1 MSSSSGELRPE
12 MMESET
18 PPSVATSDRADE
30 PEVSSRRVS
39 PSPVGPN
46 SSAPTGVR
54 PEELKDLLERA
65 SISEDHHT
73 LIGMVIGRISS
84 AEGGLHNAVS
94 SLLAGFEVCKN
105 DTPLDSFAY
114 RMRPVWVVAPETR

>member
-1 MSSSSGELRPE
+1 

-18 PPSVATSDRADE
+18 PPSAAPSGGADD

-39 PSPVGPN
+39 PSPAGPE

-65 SISEDHHT
+65 SISEDHRT
-73 LIGMVIGRISS
+73 LMSMVIERISS
-84 AEGGLHNAVS
+84 AESGLHEAVRS
-94 SLLAGFEVCKN
+94 VLTGFEVCEN
-105 DTPLDSFAY
+105 DVPFDSFAH
-114 RMRPVWVVAPETR
+114 RMRPV